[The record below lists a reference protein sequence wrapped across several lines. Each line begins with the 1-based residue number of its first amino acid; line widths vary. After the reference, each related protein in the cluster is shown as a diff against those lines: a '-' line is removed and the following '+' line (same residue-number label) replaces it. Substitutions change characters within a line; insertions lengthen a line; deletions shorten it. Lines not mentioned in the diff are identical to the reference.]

1 MSGTVKNMIARNKI
15 TGLYFTGGGFNGPR
29 EEAILLDAPEI
40 ALLRAVWDNV
50 WVVRPGE
57 DGW

>member
-15 TGLYFTGGGFNGPR
+15 TGLYFTGDGFNGTR

>member
-1 MSGTVKNMIARNKI
+1 MKNMIARNKI
-15 TGLYFTGGGFNGPR
+15 TGLYFTGGGFNGTR
-29 EEAILLDAPEI
+29 EEAILLDAPEV
-40 ALLRAVWDNV
+40 AFLRAAWDNV